1 MKTTICSAILLL
13 TLVSCNVDPTP
24 LYRTNETH
32 TSKRMAEQVITALQ
46 NRSAE
51 EYISMFPALREF
63 HEIMEANS
71 DAYGESLSAARQEFA
86 TTYESRLMRDA
97 KDAFGRVLDEGDKR
111 GITWSTIRLERVDAP
126 KVTRQFAHAQ
136 VSIVFTANGQRH
148 RLILEKA
155 LILNSQWK
163 VSQFIKLI

>member
-1 MKTTICSAILLL
+1 MKTVFCSAILLL
-13 TLVSCNVDPTP
+13 TLVSCDIDQSPQ
-24 LYRTNETH
+24 YRTNEAH
-32 TSKRMAEQVITALQ
+32 TSIRMAEQVITALQ

-51 EYISMFPALREF
+51 EYVGMFPALREF

-71 DAYGESLSAARQEFA
+71 DVYGESLAVAKQEFA
-86 TTYESRLMRDA
+86 ATYESRLTRDV
-97 KDAFGRVLDEGDKR
+97 KDAFDRVLDEGDKR
-111 GITWSTIRLERVDAP
+111 GITWSTIRLDRVDAP
-126 KVTRQFAHAQ
+126 KATGQFAHAQ
-136 VSIVFTANGQRH
+136 VSIVFTANGQKH